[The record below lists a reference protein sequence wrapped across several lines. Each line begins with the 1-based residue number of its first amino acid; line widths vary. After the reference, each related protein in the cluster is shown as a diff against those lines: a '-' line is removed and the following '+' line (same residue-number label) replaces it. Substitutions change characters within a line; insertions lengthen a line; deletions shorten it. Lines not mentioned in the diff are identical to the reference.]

1 MYVPASISV
10 SDENTLHDFIERYDF
25 ATLVSGSAAAL
36 TASHIP
42 MVLQRSD
49 EGMALIGHVARAN
62 AHWKHFDG
70 GVEAL
75 AIFHGPHSYI
85 SPTWYATSP
94 AVPTWNYA
102 AVHVYGKPRATE
114 DFEFTTAA
122 LKGLVARY
130 ETTRR
135 TPWRMEDLDADF
147 YTKLAAAVVAFEM
160 PVDRIEGKFKLG
172 QNRCREDRI
181 GTLEGLK
188 AEGAPE
194 SDALAEFIRQH
205 APVE

>member
-1 MYVPASISV
+1 MFDSI
-10 SDENTLHDFIERYDF
+10 IEKPNPKLPVD
-25 ATLVSGSAAAL
+25 SN
-36 TASHIP
+36 IQ
-42 MVLQRSD
+42 VLK
-49 EGMALIGHVARAN
+49 
-62 AHWKHFDG
+62 W
-70 GVEAL
+70 
-75 AIFHGPHSYI
+75 
-85 SPTWYATSP
+85 
-94 AVPTWNYA
+94 
-102 AVHVYGKPRATE
+102 
-114 DFEFTTAA
+114 TTAA